1 MTPIAPVMDAAS
13 MASLIAHSDLFGR
26 MLETSLDD
34 ARVASGS
41 VFRPKRPTFFEVSTQ
56 TVQCT

>member
-1 MTPIAPVMDAAS
+1 MDAAS

-41 VFRPKRPTFFEVSTQ
+41 IFRAKSPSFSEVHMY
-56 TVQCT
+56 VDHIACLKE

>member
-1 MTPIAPVMDAAS
+1 

-41 VFRPKRPTFFEVSTQ
+41 IFRQKRPTFFEASSQ
-56 TVQCT
+56 TVQCTCNEIKNDRGTP